1 MSHNNIGESMHNF
14 FEKNSKN
21 SSNPFAIHQE
31 TNNEKPLSD
40 GKRLNI
46 VDMDVINNTN
56 NSDLE
61 YMEIR
66 MNNLYNIIHKK
77 SQSLD
82 PITLENMKIEWE
94 TLRDKVYKEKQKLL
108 LEKNSAMAK
117 SGFSKI
123 LTRGFNKLI
132 TLFKL
137 YNPKIKEI
145 MASFNEI
152 NAEVENLV
160 RHSTPVGEE
169 EKKYGMLVNKIN
181 QATKLNYRLSSEIK
195 QG

>member
-1 MSHNNIGESMHNF
+1 MRNF
-14 FEKNSKN
+14 FESSNDN
-21 SSNPFAIHQE
+21 SSNPFASPQKIQKQ
-31 TNNEKPLSD
+31 TSLSNE

-46 VDMDVINNTN
+46 VDMEVINSVN
-56 NSDLE
+56 NADIE

-77 SQSLD
+77 SQNLD

-108 LEKNSAMAK
+108 LEKKSASAK
-117 SGFSKI
+117 SGFFKT
-123 LTRGFNKLI
+123 LTKGFNKLV

-137 YNPKIKEI
+137 YNPKFKEI
-145 MASFNEI
+145 LASFNEI

-160 RHSTPVGEE
+160 KHSTPVGEE
-169 EKKYGMLVNKIN
+169 EKKYGLLVNKIN
-181 QATKLNYRLSSEIK
+181 QATKLNYKLSGEIK
-195 QG
+195 